1 MFQCSSCSGLQSA
14 RPLAKAPP
22 FGRETPAVAGRP
34 AAEGGAWDGWGWVE
48 WAERD
53 GSREAERDGSGE
65 RSCDGGGG
73 GGDSCRGGSGGRAAG
88 SGKDPKPSGS
98 QCSSATW
105 RVPPPSP
112 LHPCSTMVS
121 AATQLSATTPSKRAC
136 APIPPPARAPTTV
149 RVADLAPRSQENGL
163 AKQRTLP
170 GKPHPARG
178 CTACGPCE
186 ETHRICQRREGRPDH
201 TSRHVTHTSRGARLP

>member
-22 FGRETPAVAGRP
+22 FGRETA
-34 AAEGGAWDGWGWVE
+34 AAEGGAWDGLGWVE

-112 LHPCSTMVS
+112 LRPCSTTVS
-121 AATQLSATTPSKRAC
+121 VAMQLRATTASTRAC
-136 APIPPPARAPTTV
+136 ATMFAGTHSVHARSPLRPPQTGANRARVSLIARNTKASPLKLRPLRIKQTCALCWRNPAWTTTLLVEPAR
-149 RVADLAPRSQENGL
+149 LSHG
-163 AKQRTLP
+163 
-170 GKPHPARG
+170 
-178 CTACGPCE
+178 
-186 ETHRICQRREGRPDH
+186 
-201 TSRHVTHTSRGARLP
+201 

>member
-136 APIPPPARAPTTV
+136 PPIRALARPG
-149 RVADLAPRSQENGL
+149 REGGRF
-163 AKQRTLP
+163 QRTAYFGLQLAYMYEK
-170 GKPHPARG
+170 GERK
-178 CTACGPCE
+178 T
-186 ETHRICQRREGRPDH
+186 
-201 TSRHVTHTSRGARLP
+201 